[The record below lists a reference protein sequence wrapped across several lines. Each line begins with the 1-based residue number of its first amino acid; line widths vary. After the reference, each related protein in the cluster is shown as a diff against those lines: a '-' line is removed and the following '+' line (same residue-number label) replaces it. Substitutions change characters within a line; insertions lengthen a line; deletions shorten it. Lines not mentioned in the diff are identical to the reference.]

1 MQRPW
6 GGRKHIDWEGH
17 SGCTAKLRECV
28 ISVETKEVVKH
39 IQTFLQEVFLD
50 R

>member
-6 GGRKHIDWEGH
+6 GGGKHIDWEGH

-28 ISVETKEVVKH
+28 ISVETKHSDFPPGSVPGLVK
-39 IQTFLQEVFLD
+39 
-50 R
+50 